1 MRKGLSLES
10 FRNELA
16 AWLASV
22 YGLQM
27 AVFGDS
33 SIDHVLDGRRRT
45 LGLDTEA
52 EYAGYWRRD
61 DAEKNDFLEQLLVG
75 ETWFFRE
82 WPAFGLLAEWIKS
95 RFVQYTHRNPL
106 RILTL
111 PCATGEEAWSI
122 AAVVFESGLDSRSV
136 LIDALDISLS
146 SLGYAA
152 RGLYPQRRLRTQPL
166 ERWAHLFI
174 PHAGN
179 LLRISDDL
187 RSLVRFGQANAMD
200 RDSLLKRGP
209 YDVIFCRNMM
219 IYMGIEARTQVCR
232 TMSQCLRSDGLL
244 FLGHAETVP
253 AEVGLIKKNDAC
265 AFAWMKDEVAGR
277 SVIQP
282 IPARFPPQAVM
293 KSDNPRDVTQRPFSS
308 SRPPILKPDGS
319 PPLRPAAGNQP
330 AEGGA
335 VQTSAGDS
343 IAQPT
348 IDLGQLQQLGNL
360 GRYAEA
366 LQLVETPLATQSLDP
381 DIHAFAGVL
390 LGALDRKSE
399 AMVRLRRAI
408 YLDPFHAESLT
419 HLALLLEER
428 GDLAEAKRLRARL
441 DQAMTRGNE

>member
-1 MRKGLSLES
+1 
-10 FRNELA
+10 
-16 AWLASV
+16 
-22 YGLQM
+22 M

-33 SIDHVLDGRRRT
+33 AIEHVLDGRRRS
-45 LGLDTEA
+45 LGQDTEA
-52 EYAGYWRRD
+52 EYAEYWRRH

-82 WPAFGLLAEWIKS
+82 WPAFGLLGEWIRS
-95 RFVQYTHRNPL
+95 TFSHYTHRNPL

-122 AAVVFESGLDSRSV
+122 AAVVLESGLDSRSV
-136 LIDALDISLS
+136 VIDALDISLS
-146 SLGYAA
+146 SVEYAA

-166 ERWAHLFI
+166 ERWAHLFV
-174 PHAGN
+174 PQPGN
-179 LLRISDDL
+179 LLRISDGL
-187 RSLVRFGQANAMD
+187 RPLVRFGQANAMD
-200 RDSLLKRGP
+200 RDSLLKRDR

-253 AEVGLIKKNDAC
+253 AGVGLIKKHDAC
-265 AFAWMKDEVAGR
+265 AFAWTKDEGAGKP
-277 SVIQP
+277 VIKP
-282 IPARFPPQAVM
+282 IAARLPPQAVM
-293 KSDNPRDVTQRPFSS
+293 KSDNPRDGTQAPVGNTRPAIS
-308 SRPPILKPDGS
+308 KPDG
-319 PPLRPAAGNQP
+319 PPLLRPLVGNQP
-330 AEGGA
+330 VQAGA
-335 VQTSAGDS
+335 AQPTAGDA
-343 IAQPT
+343 IAQPK
-348 IDLGQLQQLGNL
+348 IDLDQLQRLGNL
-360 GRYAEA
+360 GRYDEA
-366 LQLVETPLATQSLDP
+366 LRLVETPSATQSLDP

-408 YLDPFHAESLT
+408 YLDPSHAESLT

-441 DQAMTRGNE
+441 DQAINRVNR